1 MSANLEQIDRDLE
14 SLRQAAQSLAQEG
27 ERSYQQYL
35 KILGRAARQQMTL
48 ASYHICT
55 QVYPDNFLQLSM
67 SDRQQFQEKLQR
79 LSQQTENALQD
90 CWSMPV
96 IELPSTDPTD
106 LADPP
111 DPALTGDQFVD
122 WLPAGFWSTPPAPE
136 GLPPGET
143 LPESESSQISEAL
156 EFEAEHESS
165 EPELPQLDFSVL
177 PSVKEILAELKQ
189 AQANAEAQI
198 AEILHKASKD
208 LDQQLQAAKIL
219 PATPLEMVLE
229 IAAKAEAAGR
239 PVTRNPNLLTAMI
252 DSEQEREHPP
262 EAAVI
267 AVYLQLGEIEFNDTT
282 LMSERNQLRR
292 FSAQLDKLDQQVQ
305 KKMRERQTIL
315 AAAAWRATWPKLS

>member
-48 ASYHICT
+48 ASYHLCT

-96 IELPSTDPTD
+96 IDLPITDPSD
-106 LADPP
+106 LTDPP

-122 WLPAGFWSTPPAPE
+122 WLPAGFWSTPPEAS
-136 GLPPGET
+136 LPNET
-143 LPESESSQISEAL
+143 LPESSQTSESL
-156 EFEAEHESS
+156 ELKAENESS

-177 PSVKEILAELKQ
+177 PSVKEILSELKQ

-239 PVTRNPNLLTAMI
+239 PVTRNPNLLTAMV
-252 DSEQEREHPP
+252 DSEQEHEHSH

-315 AAAAWRATWPKLS
+315 AAAAWRATWPKLN

>member
-14 SLRQAAQSLAQEG
+14 SLRQTAQSLVQEA

-35 KILGRAARQQMTL
+35 KILGRSARQQMTL

-55 QVYPDNFLQLSM
+55 QVYPDNFLQLST

-96 IELPSTDPTD
+96 IDLPITDTED

-122 WLPAGFWSTPPAPE
+122 WLPAGFWSTQSALEASPE
-136 GLPPGET
+136 T
-143 LPESESSQISEAL
+143 ESSGAMESG
-156 EFEAEHESS
+156 FMDVEAEQVPP
-165 EPELPQLDFSVL
+165 EPELPLLDLSSL

-239 PVTRNPNLLTAMI
+239 PVTRNPNLLTAMV
-252 DSEQEREHPP
+252 DSEQEREHSP

-267 AVYLQLGEIEFNDTT
+267 AVYLQLGEIEFNDTA
-282 LMSERNQLRR
+282 LMSERNQLRK

>member
-14 SLRQAAQSLAQEG
+14 SLRQAAQSLTQEG

-48 ASYHICT
+48 ASYHLCT

-67 SDRQQFQEKLQR
+67 SDRQQFQAKLQR

-90 CWSMPV
+90 CWSMPG
-96 IELPSTDPTD
+96 IDLPNTDSRDLTD
-106 LADPP
+106 SP

-122 WLPAGFWSTPPAPE
+122 WLPAGFWSTPPASE
-136 GLPPGET
+136 ALSIGEVLPD
-143 LPESESSQISEAL
+143 SSQISESPELGAD
-156 EFEAEHESS
+156 HESS

-239 PVTRNPNLLTAMI
+239 PVTRNPNLLTAMV
-252 DSEQEREHPP
+252 DSEQEREHSS

-315 AAAAWRATWPKLS
+315 AAAAWRATWPKLN